1 MAIKHWPEGERP
13 REKLINQGPR
23 ALSDAELLAI
33 FLRTGIA
40 GQSAVGL
47 ARDLLTQFGSIS
59 TLLNADLTTFCDV
72 KGLGPAKFAQLQS
85 VLELA
90 RRHLGEQLTREQVF
104 TNPKTVRQFVRTH
117 FQGYQREVFLCL
129 FLDTRHCLIA
139 CEELFQGTIDS
150 ASVYPR
156 EVVKR
161 ALQINAGAVIF
172 SHNHPSGIA
181 EPSGDDVQIT
191 QRLKEA
197 LGLVDIR
204 VLDHIVVGHSEE
216 ISLAERGLL

>member
-1 MAIKHWPEGERP
+1 MAIKNWPAGERP
-13 REKLINQGPR
+13 REKLIHRGPQ

-40 GQSAVGL
+40 GRSAVDL
-47 ARDLLTQFGSIS
+47 ARDLLIQFGSIS
-59 TLLNADLTTFCDV
+59 SLLNADLKAFCAV
-72 KGLGPAKFAQLQS
+72 KGLGPAKYAQLQS

-90 RRHLGEQLTREQVF
+90 RRDLGEQLSQEQVF
-104 TNPKTVRQFVRTH
+104 SNPKTVRQFVRTH

-129 FLDTRHCLIA
+129 FLDTRHRLIA
-139 CEELFQGTIDS
+139 TEELFQGTIDG

-161 ALQINAGAVIF
+161 ALQHNAGAVIF
-172 SHNHPSGIA
+172 SHNHPSGVA
-181 EPSGDDVQIT
+181 EPSDDDVQIT
-191 QRLKEA
+191 RRLKKA
-197 LGLVDIR
+197 LSLVDIR
-204 VLDHIVVGHSEE
+204 VLDHIVVGHCEE